1 MAAADL
7 TPNDKFGVGSVVGY
21 KCQSERMDVLRG
33 EPTRLCQPDGRW
45 SGERPWCGKN
55 STWSSVLHFLFYVTY
70 FWPVQNFL
78 RCWLMEK
85 IQSFQLIIQLIQ

>member
-1 MAAADL
+1 MQFNKNELIGCVDCGWPGKPLNGKVRRLLLDNKMAAADL

-55 STWSSVLHFLFYVTY
+55 ST
-70 FWPVQNFL
+70 
-78 RCWLMEK
+78 
-85 IQSFQLIIQLIQ
+85 